1 MILQLQQIAQELPT
15 DKFAPARK
23 RIEEKYLEIQNRLID
38 DFAKSQR
45 TATAADDDLSRM
57 KHLAAILSQ
66 FKRYNSCVDEFI
78 EGQIQRNHAGGG
90 GGRKKRREIRI
101 VSFRPPSSPP
111 SFNCPSSHQPLAF
124 LISRSPRCHTRT
136 EARERVR
143 QRRYVRFRWRR
154 CRRRERR
161 R

>member
-90 GGRKKRREIRI
+90 GVGSRSSMI
-101 VSFRPPSSPP
+101 VS
-111 SFNCPSSHQPLAF
+111 
-124 LISRSPRCHTRT
+124 SRTKK
-136 EARERVR
+136 
-143 QRRYVRFRWRR
+143 
-154 CRRRERR
+154 
-161 R
+161 

>member
-90 GGRKKRREIRI
+90 GVGSRGSMI
-101 VSFRPPSSPP
+101 VSSRTAGGKPQAATKDLFKDIV
-111 SFNCPSSHQPLAF
+111 PLCNASWKT
-124 LISRSPRCHTRT
+124 ISQV
-136 EARERVR
+136 RVR
-143 QRRYVRFRWRR
+143 KQRHPH
-154 CRRRERR
+154 
-161 R
+161 